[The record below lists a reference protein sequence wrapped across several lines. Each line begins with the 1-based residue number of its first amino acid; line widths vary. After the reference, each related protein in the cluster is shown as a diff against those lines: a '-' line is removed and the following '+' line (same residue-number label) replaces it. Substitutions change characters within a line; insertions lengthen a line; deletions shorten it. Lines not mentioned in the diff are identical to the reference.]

1 MSKKR
6 WLALTALAFL
16 AIQILGGFTF
26 ASTSA
31 IAAVST
37 SMSAQ
42 VLGPVYGEDG
52 KWYWQ
57 LKVLGSSQFA
67 GSWEKRSGSF
77 ATVTEL
83 KQAVVDESTCRSANV
98 QSFLSQFVDQQSFM
112 QSVRYTSSTQW
123 VSDQL
128 KSQIQSQCI
137 DTSSW
142 EPKSY
147 GHYDSDGNWVALL
160 PYSEFDKGLHDFFVV
175 PVSFSGSSSHD
186 ACKKIW
192 PDGTWNGF
200 DCEATI
206 GESKN
211 FTVEAPS
218 HSLSPNQLQ
227 GPPVAAL
234 SFFDQSTFS
243 TLKPIDFKVLA
254 PTVARSSGAVG
265 VLTVLVS
272 FPTMLLSKAI
282 DEMHGK
288 VSQRERFAWMDTTVN
303 GLWALALF
311 FVAAIIDGF
320 SDPNFGFN
328 FKALRVLITGFLAFV
343 VMDMAR
349 NHIAFLITKKHSGQ
363 EYPLLSARPFFL
375 LVVAGTVLFARL
387 TNIDPTM
394 VFGSVVGLELGARI
408 SAQSKG
414 VVKLVTTAYTFLIG
428 VVAWLGYSWLTGIHL
443 YSESQVASGNLSH
456 FQLWLGMCQVSTG
469 EFLSMLAVSAFS
481 TVPMSMLPFA
491 GLGGKPLMQWKRWVW
506 VVTYFVGLLGFV
518 IVVLPMPKVW
528 TQPSEPV
535 AIWASVL
542 AIYAVV
548 SFTAFGIVT
557 ARNAREAKK

>member
-1 MSKKR
+1 MFKKKS
-6 WLALTALAFL
+6 L
-16 AIQILGGFTF
+16 AIVALVFLTMQVLGGFIFST
-26 ASTSA
+26 ASA
-31 IAAVST
+31 VAAESSNLST
-37 SMSAQ
+37 Q
-42 VLGPVYGEDG
+42 VLGPVFSEDG

-57 LKVLGSSQFA
+57 LKVLGSTRFA
-67 GSWEKRSGSF
+67 GSWEKESGSF
-77 ATVTEL
+77 ESISAL
-83 KQAVVDESTCRSANV
+83 KQSVVDESSCRAAKV
-98 QSFLSQFVDQQSFM
+98 QEFLNQFTDQQSFL

-123 VSDQL
+123 VSDELQA
-128 KSQIQSQCI
+128 QIKNNCI
-137 DTSSW
+137 DPSSW
-142 EPKSY
+142 KPKSN
-147 GHYDSDGNWVALL
+147 GRYDSDGNWVALL
-160 PYSEFDKGLHDFFVV
+160 PYSQFDTGSHEFFVV
-175 PVSFSGSSSHD
+175 PVSFAGSSSQE

-206 GESKN
+206 GEGAA
-211 FTVEAPS
+211 FTVKVPD

-234 SFFDQSTFS
+234 SFFDQSAFS

-254 PTVARSSGAVG
+254 PTVAHSSGAVG

-288 VSQRERFAWMDTTVN
+288 VSQRERFTWMNTSVS

-328 FKALRVLITGFLAFV
+328 YKALRILITGFLAFV
-343 VMDMAR
+343 VMDMGR

-363 EYPLLSARPFFL
+363 EYPLLTARPFFL
-375 LVVAGTVLFARL
+375 LVVAGTVIFARV

-414 VVKLVTTAYTFLIG
+414 VVKLATTGYTFMVG
-428 VVAWLGYSWLTGIHL
+428 VISWLGYSWLTGIHL
-443 YSESQVASGNLSH
+443 YSESETANLSN
-456 FQLWLGMCQVSTG
+456 FQIWLGMCQVSTG
-469 EFLSMLAVSAFS
+469 EFLSMLAVAAFS

-518 IVVLPMPKVW
+518 VVVLPMPKVW
-528 TQPSEPV
+528 SQPSEPV
-535 AIWASVL
+535 AIWATVL